1 MNSIIL
7 FKARFVSNFVYDSDR
22 NKNTLKEKK
31 RRNWYQTLQFYSTT
45 GVPKNGVG
53 DCSRSKPTEE
63 PKEAVANWI
72 VVPEEEPC
80 VCALVPSSG
89 ATSVAASAGV
99 QHLVGKILSSRPKSR
114 SPGCRVDRVV
124 ASEELRVHVV
134 LVSSSLRR

>member
-1 MNSIIL
+1 MG
-7 FKARFVSNFVYDSDR
+7 DR
-22 NKNTLKEKK
+22 
-31 RRNWYQTLQFYSTT
+31 
-45 GVPKNGVG
+45 
-53 DCSRSKPTEE
+53 SRSEATEE

-124 ASEELRVHVV
+124 AGEELRVHVV